1 MTREEIIERIK
12 VMQAYINGEK
22 VQYKKNACLYIK
34 ITGFVIIPLSSYVG
48 RAAPLPKWFMRFS
61 DWLEYLT
68 GKRL

>member
-1 MTREEIIERIK
+1 MKKILFYSIIVLAVIFSIPY
-12 VMQAYINGEK
+12 VALCII
-22 VQYKKNACLYIK
+22 ACLYIE

-68 GKRL
+68 GKSL

>member
-1 MTREEIIERIK
+1 MKKILFYSVIVLAVIFSIPYVALCII
-12 VMQAYINGEK
+12 V
-22 VQYKKNACLYIK
+22 CLYIK

-68 GKRL
+68 GKSL

>member
-1 MTREEIIERIK
+1 MKKILFYSIIVLAVIFSIPY
-12 VMQAYINGEK
+12 VALCII
-22 VQYKKNACLYIK
+22 ACLCIK

-68 GKRL
+68 GKSL

>member
-1 MTREEIIERIK
+1 MKKILFYSVLVLAVIFSIPYVALCII
-12 VMQAYINGEK
+12 V
-22 VQYKKNACLYIK
+22 CLYIK
-34 ITGFVIIPLSSYVG
+34 ITGFVIIPLSTYVG

>member
-1 MTREEIIERIK
+1 MKKILFYSIIVLAVIFSIPY
-12 VMQAYINGEK
+12 VALCII
-22 VQYKKNACLYIK
+22 ACLYIK

-48 RAAPLPKWFMRFS
+48 RAEPLPKWFMRFS

>member
-1 MTREEIIERIK
+1 MKKILFYSVIVLAVIFSIPYVVLCII
-12 VMQAYINGEK
+12 
-22 VQYKKNACLYIK
+22 ACLYIK

-68 GKRL
+68 GKSL